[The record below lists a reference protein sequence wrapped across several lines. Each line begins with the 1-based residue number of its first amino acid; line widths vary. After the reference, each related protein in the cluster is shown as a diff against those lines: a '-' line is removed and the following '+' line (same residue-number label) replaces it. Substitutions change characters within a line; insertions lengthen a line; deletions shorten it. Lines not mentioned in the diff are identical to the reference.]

1 MLPTMKRSTLV
12 MFGIVALLFAVLI
25 PAWAISREGGEE
37 ASPQSVPADLEE
49 GKDLFV
55 TNCGSCH
62 TLYKAGT
69 DGVVGPN
76 LDELLAPP
84 SPTPPDPATI
94 QPPGAERRP
103 ERDRRQDAG
112 GHPHRAAGEGSRRFR
127 RPGSRRP
134 LGRKAAGSGAIA
146 SGIAKGG
153 GGRRRPRLMAKP
165 ST

>member
-1 MLPTMKRSTLV
+1 MLRRMNRGTFV
-12 MFGIVALLFAVLI
+12 IFGIVAILFAILI

-37 ASPQSVPADLEE
+37 ASPQDVPPELQE

-69 DGVVGPN
+69 DGVVGPD

-94 QPPGAERRP
+94 KPRVLSAVQNGVGGKMPKGILTGPQAE
-103 ERDRRQDAG
+103 EVAEFVAQVAGDR
-112 GHPHRAAGEGSRRFR
+112 
-127 RPGSRRP
+127 
-134 LGRKAAGSGAIA
+134 
-146 SGIAKGG
+146 
-153 GGRRRPRLMAKP
+153 
-165 ST
+165 